1 MLSVLR
7 ESVGGWVAKIFIG
20 LLALSFA
27 VWGIAD
33 VFSGYRG
40 TALAVVGEQE
50 ITVDEFNFAF
60 QRSIRTLSQ
69 RLGQN
74 LTLAQARDLNIH
86 RQVLAELI
94 SEAALDNQITKMGLA
109 VPDKTIANRIAN
121 NPLFQTSQGQ
131 FNRSSFQQMLA
142 SNGLTEDM
150 FLRLEREAILR
161 AEIAAVI
168 DQNID
173 VPDAMIS
180 AVARQQNETR
190 TARYFVL
197 SGDTVGDVAD
207 PSEAEQQA
215 YYNDNKRSF
224 TAPEFRTLTILR
236 LEPEDVADTI
246 SISDE
251 ELRQLYDQSASE
263 FITPATRQVQQ
274 ITFPTLAEAQQ
285 ARDRIADGADFIE
298 IAKERGLKPIDYN
311 LGVIQRSELADETI
325 AEAAFA
331 LTEGQVSDPVQG
343 KLSIV
348 LVRAQSIKAEE
359 KKTFESVREDLKKR
373 LSLERAQEEI
383 LNLHDAVEDARAG
396 GASLSEIGQKFDLP
410 VIQVDAVDRSGNGP
424 DSKPV
429 ADIPASTT
437 VLSTAF
443 ESDVGV
449 ENDPIDTPNDG
460 FVWVDVTE
468 VTPQAIRPLEDV
480 RADVIELWKTNQ
492 NREALIKRAG
502 ELIDKAKGG
511 TDLEALARELGT
523 TVVSSNPL
531 KRRDTAEPLGTSA
544 VAALFR
550 TPENDLTFAQHPDG
564 KSLIIMQVAKVE
576 TPQFDPNSAEAKA
589 IRTQLTTNVGRDLF
603 SIYVSGLQEDVG
615 IQINEQLWA
624 SLHGES

>member
-1 MLSVLR
+1 M
-7 ESVGGWVAKIFIG
+7 
-20 LLALSFA
+20 
-27 VWGIAD
+27 
-33 VFSGYRG
+33 
-40 TALAVVGEQE
+40 
-50 ITVDEFNFAF
+50 
-60 QRSIRTLSQ
+60 
-69 RLGQN
+69 
-74 LTLAQARDLNIH
+74 
-86 RQVLAELI
+86 
-94 SEAALDNQITKMGLA
+94 
-109 VPDKTIANRIAN
+109 
-121 NPLFQTSQGQ
+121 FQTAQGQ
-131 FNRSSFQQMLA
+131 FNRSAFQQMLA

-150 FLRLEREAILR
+150 FLTFEREAILR

-168 DQNID
+168 DQNVDI
-173 VPDAMIS
+173 PDAMIS
-180 AVARQQNETR
+180 AIVRQQNETR

-197 SGDTVGDVAD
+197 SADTVDAVPD

-215 YYNDNKRSF
+215 YYNQNKRSF

-251 ELRQLYDQSASE
+251 ELQQLYDQSASE
-263 FITPATRQVQQ
+263 FITPATREVQQ
-274 ITFPTLAEAQQ
+274 ITFPTIAEAQQ

-311 LGVIQRSELADETI
+311 LGVIQRSEIGDEKV

-331 LTEGQVSDPVQG
+331 LSEGAVSDPVEG
-343 KLSIV
+343 KLAIV
-348 LVRAQSIKAEE
+348 LVRAQSIKPEE
-359 KKTFESVREDLKKR
+359 KKSFESVKPDLKKR

-396 GASLSEIGQKFDLP
+396 GASLTEIGQKFDLP

-424 DSKPV
+424 DGKPV

-437 VLSTAF
+437 VLRTSF

-449 ENDPIDTPNDG
+449 ENDPIDTANDG

-480 RADVIELWKTNQ
+480 RADVIGLWKTNQ
-492 NREALIKRAG
+492 SREALIKRAG

-511 TDLEALARELGT
+511 TDLEAIAKELGT
-523 TVVSSNPL
+523 TVTASNPL

-550 TPENDLTFAQHPDG
+550 TPENDLTFAQTTDG
-564 KSLIIMQVAKVE
+564 KSLIVVQVAKVD
-576 TPQFDPNSAEAKA
+576 TPKFDPNSAEAKA
-589 IRTQLTTNVGRDLF
+589 IRTQLVTNVGRDLF
-603 SIYVSGLQEDVG
+603 SIYVSGLQEDIG
-615 IQINEQLWA
+615 IQINETLWA

>member
-60 QRSIRTLSQ
+60 QRSIRRLSQ

-94 SEAALDNQITKMGLA
+94 SEAALDNQIDQMGLA
-109 VPDKTIANRIAN
+109 VPDKTIANRIAK
-121 NPLFQTSQGQ
+121 NPLFQTAQGQ
-131 FNRSSFQQMLA
+131 FNRSAFQQMLA

-150 FLRLEREAILR
+150 FLTFEREAILR

-168 DQNID
+168 DQD
-173 VPDAMIS
+173 VDIPDAMIS
-180 AVARQQNETR
+180 AIVRQQNETR

-197 SGDTVGDVAD
+197 SADTVDAVPD

-215 YYNDNKRSF
+215 YYNQNKRSF

-251 ELRQLYDQSASE
+251 ELQQLYDQSASE
-263 FITPATRQVQQ
+263 FITPATREVQQ

-311 LGVIQRSELADETI
+311 LGVIQRSEIGDEKV

-331 LTEGQVSDPVQG
+331 LSEGAVSDPVDG
-343 KLSIV
+343 KLAIV
-348 LVRAQSIKAEE
+348 LVRAQSIKPEE
-359 KKTFESVREDLKKR
+359 KKSFESVKPDLKKR

-396 GASLSEIGQKFDLP
+396 GASLTEIGQKFDLP

-424 DSKPV
+424 DGKPV

-437 VLSTAF
+437 VLKTSF

-449 ENDPIDTPNDG
+449 ENDPIDTANDG

-492 NREALIKRAG
+492 SREALIKRAG

-511 TDLEALARELGT
+511 TDLEAIAKELGT
-523 TVVSSNPL
+523 TVTASNPL

-550 TPENDLTFAQHPDG
+550 TPENDLTFAQTTDG
-564 KSLIIMQVAKVE
+564 KSLIIVQVAKVD
-576 TPQFDPNSAEAKA
+576 TPKFDPNSAEAKA
-589 IRTQLTTNVGRDLF
+589 IRTQLVTNVGRDLF
-603 SIYVSGLQEDVG
+603 SIYVSGLQEDIG
-615 IQINEQLWA
+615 IQINETLWA

>member
-40 TALAVVGEQE
+40 TALAVVGKQE

-60 QRSIRTLSQ
+60 QRSIRRLSQ

-94 SEAALDNQITKMGLA
+94 SEAALDNQIDEMGLA

-121 NPLFQTSQGQ
+121 NPLFQTTQGQ
-131 FNRSSFQQMLA
+131 FNRSAFQQMLA

-150 FLRLEREAILR
+150 FLTFEREAILR

-168 DQNID
+168 DQNVDI
-173 VPDAMIS
+173 PDAMIS
-180 AVARQQNETR
+180 AIVRQQNETR

-197 SGDTVGDVAD
+197 PAGTVDALPD

-215 YYNDNKRSF
+215 YYNQNKRSF

-251 ELRQLYDQSASE
+251 ELQQLYDQSASE
-263 FITPATRQVQQ
+263 FITPATREVQQ
-274 ITFPTLAEAQQ
+274 ITFPTIAEAQQ

-311 LGVIQRSELADETI
+311 LGVIQRSEIGDEKV

-331 LTEGQVSDPVQG
+331 LSEGAVSDPVEG
-343 KLSIV
+343 KLAIV
-348 LVRAQSIKAEE
+348 LVRAQSIKPEE
-359 KKTFESVREDLKKR
+359 KKSFESAKPDLKKR

-396 GASLSEIGQKFDLP
+396 GASLTEIGQKFDLP

-424 DSKPV
+424 DGQPV

-437 VLSTAF
+437 VLRTSF

-449 ENDPIDTPNDG
+449 ENDPIDTANDG

-492 NREALIKRAG
+492 SREAMIKRAG

-511 TDLEALARELGT
+511 TDLDAIAKELGT
-523 TVVSSNPL
+523 TATTSNPL

-550 TPENDLTFAQHPDG
+550 TPENDLTFAQTTDG
-564 KSLIIMQVAKVE
+564 KSLIIVQVAKVD
-576 TPQFDPNSAEAKA
+576 TPKFDPNSAEAKA
-589 IRTQLTTNVGRDLF
+589 IRTQLVTNVGRDLF
-603 SIYVSGLQEDVG
+603 SIYVSGLQEDIG
-615 IQINEQLWA
+615 IQINETLWA

>member
-150 FLRLEREAILR
+150 FLRFEREAILR

-180 AVARQQNETR
+180 AVVRQQNETR

-197 SGDTVGDVAD
+197 SDDTVGAVAD
-207 PSEAEQQA
+207 PSEADQQS

-251 ELRQLYDQSASE
+251 ELQQLYDQSASE
-263 FITPATRQVQQ
+263 FITPATREVQQ

-298 IAKERGLKPIDYN
+298 VAKERGLKPIDYN
-311 LGVIQRSELADETI
+311 LGVIQRSELGDEKI

-331 LTEGQVSDPVQG
+331 LSEGQVSDPVQG

-348 LVRAQSIKAEE
+348 LVRAQSIKPEE

-396 GASLSEIGQKFDLP
+396 GAALSEIGQKFDLP

-429 ADIPASTT
+429 ADIPTPTT

-449 ENDPIDTPNDG
+449 ENDPIDTSNDG

-480 RADVIELWKTNQ
+480 RADVIKLWKTNQ
-492 NREALIKRAG
+492 SREALIKRAG

-511 TDLEALARELGT
+511 TDLEAIAKELGT
-523 TVVSSNPL
+523 TVTTSNPL

-550 TPENDLTFAQHPDG
+550 TPENSLTFAQNTDG
-564 KSLIIMQVAKVE
+564 KSLVIIQVAKVD
-576 TPQFDPNSAEAKA
+576 TPTFDPNSAEAKA

-603 SIYVSGLQEDVG
+603 SIYVSGLQDDIG